1 MRKPIVAANWKMYK
15 TIGEAEAF
23 VREFAPLAAEFRD
36 VELVIC
42 PPFTALAAV
51 ARSLEDTGLAGVIGV
66 GGQDLY
72 HEAQG
77 AFTGEVAPGMLA
89 DAGATHVIIGHS
101 ERRGYFGET
110 DKSVRQKVGAALTA
124 GLTPIVCVGE
134 KLEERERG
142 ETMDLVARQTRAALE
157 GLDAAQVARIVIAYE
172 PIWAI
177 GTGKAATA
185 ADAQEVCRRIRE
197 AVRSFSPGTA
207 DALRVQYG
215 GSVKPANAA
224 EFMQQPDVD
233 GALVGGASLE
243 TASFAAIA
251 RGALRT

>member
-15 TIGEAEAF
+15 TIGEAETF

-51 ARSLEDTGLAGVIGV
+51 AQGLSKAGLKGVIGV
-66 GGQDLY
+66 GGQNLY
-72 HEAQG
+72 YEAQG
-77 AFTGEVAPGMLA
+77 AFTGEVAPGMLT

-110 DKSVRQKVGAALTA
+110 DESVRQKVGAALTA

-134 KLEERERG
+134 KLEERERA
-142 ETMDLVARQTRAALE
+142 ETMDLVARQTRAALD
-157 GLDAAQVARIVIAYE
+157 GLTAAQVARVVIAYE

-185 ADAQEVCRRIRE
+185 ADAQEVCRHIRE
-197 AVRSFSPGTA
+197 TVRSFAQSAA
-207 DALRVQYG
+207 DSLRIQYG

-243 TASFAAIA
+243 PASFAAIA
-251 RGALRT
+251 RGALRA

>member
-23 VREFAPLAAEFRD
+23 VRDFAPLAAEFRD

-51 ARSLEDTGLAGVIGV
+51 ARALKGAGLAGVIGV
-66 GGQDLY
+66 GGQNLY
-72 HEAQG
+72 YEAQG
-77 AFTGEVAPGMLA
+77 AFTGEVAPGMLT
-89 DAGATHVIIGHS
+89 DTGATHVIIGHS

-110 DKSVRQKVGAALTA
+110 DQSVARKVAAALAA

-142 ETMDLVARQTRAALE
+142 ETMDLVARQTRAALD
-157 GLDAAQVARIVIAYE
+157 GLDAAQVARVVIAYE

-185 ADAQEVCRRIRE
+185 ADAQEVCRHIRE
-197 AVRSFSPGTA
+197 TVRSFAPGAA
-207 DALRVQYG
+207 DGLRIQYG

-243 TASFAAIA
+243 PASFAAIA
-251 RGALRT
+251 RGALRA

>member
-15 TIGEAEAF
+15 TIGEAESF
-23 VREFAPLAAEFRD
+23 VRDFAPLLRELQG
-36 VELVIC
+36 VEVVLC

-51 ARSLEDTGLAGVIGV
+51 SHSLTDLGLQGGVGV

-72 HEAQG
+72 HEVQG
-77 AFTGEVAPGMLA
+77 AFTGEIAPGMLT

-110 DKSVRQKVGAALTA
+110 DEAVRKKVEAALAA
-124 GLTPIVCVGE
+124 GLVPIVCVGE

-142 ETMDLVARQTRAALE
+142 ETQDLVARQTKAALS
-157 GLDAAQVARIVIAYE
+157 GLDAAQVPRVVIAYE

-185 ADAQEVCRRIRE
+185 ADAEEVCRHIRATVRQIAGEPAAETIRI
-197 AVRSFSPGTA
+197 
-207 DALRVQYG
+207 QYG

-224 EFMQQPDVD
+224 EFLGQPDID

-243 TASFAAIA
+243 SASFAAIA
-251 RGALRT
+251 RGALS

>member
-51 ARSLEDTGLAGVIGV
+51 AGGLKAAGLAGVVGV
-66 GGQDLY
+66 GGQNLY

-77 AFTGEVAPGMLA
+77 AFTGEVSPGMLM
-89 DAGATHVIIGHS
+89 DAGATHVITGHS

-110 DKSVRQKVGAALTA
+110 DQSVARKVAAALAA

-157 GLDAAQVARIVIAYE
+157 GLDPAQVGRVVIAYE

-185 ADAQEVCRRIRE
+185 ADAQEVCRHIRE
-197 AVRSFSPGTA
+197 TVRSLAPGA
-207 DALRVQYG
+207 VDGLRIQYG

-243 TASFAAIA
+243 PASFAAIA
-251 RGALRT
+251 RGARRT

>member
-15 TIGEAEAF
+15 TIGEALAF
-23 VREFAPLAAEFRD
+23 VREFATLAGEFRG

-51 ARSLEDTGLAGVIGV
+51 AGGLETAGLLGTIGV

-72 HEAQG
+72 HESQG
-77 AFTGEVAPGMLA
+77 AFTGEVAPGMLT

-101 ERRGYFGET
+101 EHRGYFGET
-110 DKSVRQKVGAALTA
+110 DESVRKKVGAALA
-124 GLTPIVCVGE
+124 VGLTPIVCVGE

-157 GLDAAQVARIVIAYE
+157 GLDANQVARVVIAYE

-185 ADAQEVCRRIRE
+185 ADAQEVCRHIRE
-197 AVRSFSPGTA
+197 TVRTFAPGAA

-243 TASFAAIA
+243 PASFAAIA
-251 RGALRT
+251 RGALRS